1 MRIRWPALASLADLT
16 SPEVATL
23 AADGAVLAVPL
34 GSTEQHGAH
43 LPLSTDTDIAVALC
57 SALAARRDDVVIAPP
72 VPYGSS
78 GEHAGFAGT
87 LSIGQGAIEQ
97 VVLEL
102 GRSACETF
110 AHVLFV
116 SAHGGNGVPVSRAVD
131 RLQYEGRDVSLF
143 QPNWDGDAHA
153 GHTETSLQLVLRPAA
168 VRTDRA
174 VAGDIRPLAELLP
187 ALRGGGVLAVTATGV
202 LGDPTTASA
211 SSGRATL
218 TALADDLLAHVT
230 TWLTP

>member
-1 MRIRWPALASLADLT
+1 
-16 SPEVATL
+16 
-23 AADGAVLAVPL
+23 
-34 GSTEQHGAH
+34 
-43 LPLSTDTDIAVALC
+43 
-57 SALAARRDDVVIAPP
+57 
-72 VPYGSS
+72 
-78 GEHAGFAGT
+78 
-87 LSIGQGAIEQ
+87 
-97 VVLEL
+97 
-102 GRSACETF
+102 
-110 AHVLFV
+110 
-116 SAHGGNGVPVSRAVD
+116 
-131 RLQYEGRDVSLF
+131 
-143 QPNWDGDAHA
+143 
-153 GHTETSLQLVLRPAA
+153 